1 MRGGPTLG
9 VTQID
14 NVDSVGGSGMFR
26 HRGQVARTLIGLAAG
41 TLAVTFAGAAVPAL
55 AAQHKSV
62 SSTPAS
68 GTPQLSP
75 NGKTEQVRQ
84 LVQCGSRMYAVG
96 SFTKISQSTRIISR
110 RNAFSFKATAPYTV
124 TNWRPG
130 VNGEVNSI
138 AFKGRNCSSAYLGG
152 SFSRV
157 HGTRASNI
165 VKVNTSTG
173 AVRKRFARRAD
184 RTVETIVVHGRH
196 VLTGGFFKSING
208 SGRNYYASLNSR
220 TGRDD
225 RYLRLSISG
234 HYSFPGVQGNR
245 TRIYNQQI
253 DPRGRRLLVEGDFTR
268 VHGTH
273 REQIFMLSLRSTQA
287 RVSKWRSK
295 EFFRSCARSEP
306 FYAQAASWSPDG
318 RTVYVAANGAKP
330 FDNPASSPRTG
341 LCDAASAF
349 PSANRTVS
357 HKWINYTGCDSLF
370 STAADSGTAYFGGHE
385 RWADNRLGCNVQGTG
400 AVSAPGMAGLSP
412 GNGSVIFNPTR
423 SRGLGADDMLVTSR
437 GLWIASDNFDA
448 DKTGSDKCGGVSGHS
463 GICFLPKA

>member
-1 MRGGPTLG
+1 
-9 VTQID
+9 
-14 NVDSVGGSGMFR
+14 MFR

-55 AAQHKSV
+55 AAQHKTV
-62 SSTPAS
+62 SSKPAS

-96 SFTKISQSTRIISR
+96 RFTKISQGTRVFSR

-130 VNGEVNSI
+130 ANGEVNSI
-138 AFKGRNCSSAYLGG
+138 AFKGRDCSSAYLGG

-157 HGTRASNI
+157 HGTRARNI

-173 AVRKRFARRAD
+173 AVRKRFARRAG

-196 VLTGGFFKSING
+196 VLAGGFFKSING

-234 HYSFPGVQGNR
+234 HYSFPGVVGNR
-245 TRIYNQQI
+245 TRVYNQQLN
-253 DPRGRRLLVEGDFTR
+253 PGGSRLLAEGDFTR

-273 REQIFMLSLRSTQA
+273 REQIFMLSLGSKRA
-287 RVSKWRSK
+287 RVTKWHST
-295 EFFRSCARSEP
+295 EFNHSCAASEP

-318 RTVYVAANGAKP
+318 RTIYVATNGLRP
-330 FDNPASSPRTG
+330 VGTHRTDPRTG

-349 PSANRTVS
+349 SSANRKVR

-370 STAADSGTAYFGGHE
+370 STAADSSTAYFGGHE
-385 RWADNRLGCNVQGTG
+385 RWADNSNGCNVAGPG
-400 AVSAPGMAGLSP
+400 AIPAPGMAGFVP
-412 GNGSVIFNPTR
+412 GTGELLLNSGGTAGLYSR

-448 DKTGSDKCGGVSGHS
+448 NKTGSDKCGGVSGHS